1 MKDMQFERNWKLVL
15 TSFFLSLF
23 FFFLSEKT
31 IAQDTSSLNSQKWS
45 LDSCIAYA
53 LRQNIQLKIS
63 ELGIDNSELAL
74 KQSKDDRLPNAN
86 ASFSHN
92 YNWGRSID
100 PFSNSFVNQRIQT
113 NNLSLSSSTTLYNG
127 FRLKNTIAQNEMQ
140 VEADKLNYGQ
150 SQNDLMLNIASNYLQ
165 VILNQE
171 ITENAR
177 RQKVSTQAQ
186 YDRTQKLVE
195 AGVLPRANL
204 YDLEAQLAADQQQ
217 IILGENNLML
227 AKLQLRQL
235 MQLPPTETFEIVAP
249 EVGDPSAILDSKNPY
264 QIYQIAETTQPNIKG
279 ADVSIEVAKKGVDI
293 AEAGRI
299 PTLSLIAGAGSNYTS
314 NQRTRFDPTTTTI
327 SGVDTLGY
335 IANDIG
341 IPIDYVVRP
350 NVEFGTENFGF
361 FNQLNESFRYSVG
374 LSLQIPIF
382 NRFQVDNGIQR
393 AQIQTQNAQ
402 LNAKLVRTQL
412 YQTIEQAYISARAA
426 KASFEA
432 SQGRVKALEETVRV
446 MEKRLEAGAANS
458 TEYTVVKNNLS
469 VAQAD
474 LLRAKYEFIFRI
486 KVLEFYEG
494 EELKF

>member
-1 MKDMQFERNWKLVL
+1 MKDIQQNRNCKLVL
-15 TSFFLSLF
+15 TSFFTTLF
-23 FFFLSEKT
+23 LLFLLGET
-31 IAQDTSSLNSQKWS
+31 MAQDTTTTNSEKWS
-45 LDSCIAYA
+45 LDSCISYA
-53 LRQNIQLKIS
+53 LNQNIQLKIN
-63 ELGIDNSELAL
+63 ELGIQNSELAL
-74 KQSKDDRLPNAN
+74 EQAKNDRLPNAN
-86 ASFSHN
+86 ASISHN

-100 PFSNSFVNQRIQT
+100 PFQNTFVNQRIQT
-113 NNLSLSSSTTLYNG
+113 NNLSLNSSATLYNG
-127 FRLKNTIAQNEMQ
+127 SRLKNTIAQNQLQ

-165 VILNQE
+165 VVLNKE
-171 ITENAR
+171 IAQNAR
-177 RQKVSTQAQ
+177 LQKTTTQAQ
-186 YDRTQKLVE
+186 YERTQQLVE

-235 MQLPPTETFEIVAP
+235 MQLPPTESFEVVTP
-249 EVGDPSAILDSKNPY
+249 EVDDPSSILDSKNPY

-279 ADVSIEVAKKGVDI
+279 ADVSIEVARKGIDI
-293 AEAGRI
+293 AEAGKY
-299 PTLSLIAGAGSNYTS
+299 PTLALVGGAGANYSS
-314 NQRTRFDPTTTTI
+314 NQKLRQDFTSPNVI
-327 SGVDTLGY
+327 GLDTLGF
-335 IANDIG
+335 INNSPTDL
-341 IPIDYVVRP
+341 VVRP
-350 NVEFGTENFGF
+350 KVDFDKEKFGF
-361 FNQLNESFRYSVG
+361 FQQLNESFRYSVG
-374 LSLQIPIF
+374 LNLQIPIF
-382 NRFQVDNGIQR
+382 NRFQVDNNVQR
-393 AQIQTQNAQ
+393 AEIQTQNAQ
-402 LNAKLVRTQL
+402 LNSQLVRTQL

-432 SQGRVKALEETVRV
+432 SQQRVRALEETVRV
-446 MEKRLEAGAANS
+446 MEKRLDAGAANS